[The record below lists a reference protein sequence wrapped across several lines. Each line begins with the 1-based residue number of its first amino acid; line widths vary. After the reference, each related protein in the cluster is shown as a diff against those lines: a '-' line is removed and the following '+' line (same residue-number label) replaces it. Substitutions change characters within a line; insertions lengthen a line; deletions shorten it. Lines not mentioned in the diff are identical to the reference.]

1 MDLITSSPPAKAHSD
16 TVPLAHIGAYV
27 RLVRP
32 ANLVTAA
39 ADVIAGYLVAGGG
52 SDALGWLIGA
62 SVCLYAGGVVLN
74 DYFDR
79 DLDSVERPERPLPQG
94 LVSARAAAVLGVLLL
109 SSGVAAAF
117 YASTI
122 TGVIAVCIAM
132 AVLLYDAVAKEQS
145 IGPVVMGTCRALNL
159 LMGLTVAPALLGHTW
174 LWMLLPLAYIGGLTL
189 LSRDEV
195 FGGSRTGSAAM
206 LGVLSFVVVGI
217 TVMQGVSVERWL
229 RVFPFIALLL
239 LKVVPPLWR
248 AYRRPEAIQIRAA
261 VHAGVVSLIVLD
273 AAIAAGSAG
282 VVLGA
287 AIVSLSVV
295 AMELGRIFPVT

>member
-1 MDLITSSPPAKAHSD
+1 MDLITSPTSANVNTHIA
-16 TVPLAHIGAYV
+16 PLAHLGAYV

-39 ADVIAGYLVAGGG
+39 ADVIAGYLVSGGRA
-52 SDALGWLIGA
+52 DALGWLIGA

-94 LVSARAAAVLGVLLL
+94 LVSARAASVLGGSLLT
-109 SSGVAAAF
+109 SGIAAGF
-117 YASTI
+117 YVSTI

-132 AVLLYDAVAKEQS
+132 TVLLYDAVAKGQS
-145 IGPVVMGTCRALNL
+145 LGPVVMGACRALNL
-159 LMGLTVAPALLGHTW
+159 LMGLAVAPTLLGHTW
-174 LWMLLPLAYIGGLTL
+174 FLMLLPLAYISGVTM
-189 LSRDEV
+189 LSRGEV
-195 FGGSRTGSAAM
+195 LGGSRGGSTAM
-206 LGVLSFVVVGI
+206 LVLLSLVVAGVV
-217 TVMQGVSVERWL
+217 VMQGISVERWL
-229 RVFPFIALLL
+229 RVFPFIAFLL
-239 LKVVPPLWR
+239 LKVLPPLWR
-248 AYRRPEAIQIRAA
+248 AYRRPEAIHIRAA

-273 AAIAAGSAG
+273 AAIAAGYAG
-282 VVLGA
+282 VVYGA

>member
-1 MDLITSSPPAKAHSD
+1 MDLITTPTPAKVHSD
-16 TVPLAHIGAYV
+16 IAPLTHLGAYV

-39 ADVIAGYLVAGGG
+39 ADVIAGYLVSGGR
-52 SDALGWLIGA
+52 SEALGWLIGA

-79 DLDSVERPERPLPQG
+79 DLDSEERPERPLPQG
-94 LVSARAAAVLGVLLL
+94 LVSARAAAVLGGVLL
-109 SSGVAAAF
+109 SSGVASGF
-117 YASTI
+117 YVSTI
-122 TGVIAVCIAM
+122 TGVIAVCIAI
-132 AVLLYDAVAKEQS
+132 AVLLYDAVAKDQS
-145 IGPVVMGTCRALNL
+145 LGPVVMGTCRALNL
-159 LMGLTVAPALLGHTW
+159 LMGLAAAPALLGHTW
-174 LWMLLPLAYIGGLTL
+174 LLMLLPLAYIGGVTL
-189 LSRDEV
+189 LSRGEV

-206 LGVLSFVVVGI
+206 LVLLSFVVAGI
-217 TVMQGVSVERWL
+217 VVMQGVSVERWM

-273 AAIAAGSAG
+273 AAIAAGYVG
-282 VVLGA
+282 VVYGA